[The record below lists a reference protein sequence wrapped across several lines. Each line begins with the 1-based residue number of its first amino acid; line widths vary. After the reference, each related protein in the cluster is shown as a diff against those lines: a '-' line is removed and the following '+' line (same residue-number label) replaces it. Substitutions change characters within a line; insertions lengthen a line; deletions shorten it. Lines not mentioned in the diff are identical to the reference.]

1 MKIRRKD
8 NHRMIIPLPM
18 DSMRAKHGWLVPIFS
33 EYRDDFFISY
43 LDQDWELVPQE
54 NRMPKVN
61 SPGRIGSFLYSIV
74 SRFTIP
80 KNPFLR
86 DTQS

>member
-33 EYRDDFFISY
+33 EYPDDFFISY
-43 LDQDWELVPQE
+43 LDQDWELVTQE
-54 NRMPKVN
+54 NGVPKVS
-61 SPGRIGSFLYSIV
+61 SPSGTGSFLYSIV

>member
-33 EYRDDFFISY
+33 EYPDDFFISY
-43 LDQDWELVPQE
+43 LDQDWEIVTQDKGV
-54 NRMPKVN
+54 PKVSFPVRVKAFFYSCVNGVIPPKN
-61 SPGRIGSFLYSIV
+61 S
-74 SRFTIP
+74 IP
-80 KNPFLR
+80 KN
-86 DTQS
+86 TVT